1 MSIRIPHSN
10 RAGRSEVVPALVGAI
25 ALVIGSAVLG
35 VAVNQVSPRGIPLLA
50 ITADAGGPATL
61 ALPEGLEGVDLPAAR
76 SAFDEQAALF
86 LDARSPEDYAEGHV
100 PGALSLP
107 AYEFD
112 ARFPEIAERVEEAQS
127 IVVYCDGVE
136 CSDSIHVAERLVEY
150 GFSDVS
156 VFESGW
162 RAWAESKA
170 PVTAKSTRPA
180 RILS

>member
-10 RAGRSEVVPALVGAI
+10 RAGRSEIAAVIVGAL
-25 ALVIGSAVLG
+25 ALVIGSAVIG
-35 VAVNQVSPRGIPLLA
+35 VVVNQVSPRGIPLLST
-50 ITADAGGPATL
+50 TADADSSATP
-61 ALPEGLEGVDLPAAR
+61 ALPKGIRGVDLPEAL
-76 SAFDEQAALF
+76 SAFDEDAALF

-112 ARFPEIAERVEEAQS
+112 AQFPEIADRVEEAQS
-127 IVVYCDGVE
+127 IIVYCDGVE

-150 GFSDVS
+150 GFPDVS

-162 RAWAESKA
+162 RAWAESGA
-170 PVTAKSTRPA
+170 PVSEGVEP
-180 RILS
+180 

>member
-1 MSIRIPHSN
+1 VI
-10 RAGRSEVVPALVGAI
+10 VGAL

-35 VAVNQVSPRGIPLLA
+35 VVVNQVSPRGIPLLS
-50 ITADAGGPATL
+50 TPADADSPATP
-61 ALPEGLEGVDLPAAR
+61 ALPKGIRSVDLPEAR
-76 SAFDEQAALF
+76 SAFDEHAALF

-100 PGALSLP
+100 SGALSLP

-112 ARFPEIAERVEEAQS
+112 ARFPEIADRVEEAQS

-162 RAWAESKA
+162 RAWAESGA
-170 PVTAKSTRPA
+170 PVSEGTEP
-180 RILS
+180 